1 MFIHHTPVTYVCR
14 ARISVAVDIAFFFC
28 MYARQTQQQLQALS
42 AAVVIFG
49 GLYLAAENKPVF
61 SAAFS
66 SRRK

>member
-1 MFIHHTPVTYVCR
+1 MH
-14 ARISVAVDIAFFFC
+14 
-28 MYARQTQQQLQALS
+28 YASQQHESQQQLQALS

-61 SAAFS
+61 PAAFP